1 MAYLLIDHKQSQL
14 TAISDDLSHIQ
25 ISYLESTDNL
35 QRFMLSGFHE
45 EHFYDN
51 GRQKN
56 ADMFLLLQ
64 RDIVKRLANLKIK
77 AEENNLD
84 THSEIDS
91 LIALNNQTIGLGFSL
106 KSLYF
111 KKGFMDYGLEG
122 RMRKYAHW
130 LENYG
135 NISKPNILQLRR
147 HEKDYM
153 LRGQGTY
160 SSLFVKQADSL
171 IALMPRG
178 TATYDAL
185 TNYRKYFVQLVDY
198 TEQLGLLK
206 TSGVVPDIQ
215 QAIKRFESRYAVTD
229 KMVEGTIVALNKK
242 FSWLLIGLSALSL
255 IAVVVLTIIFS
266 RYFTR
271 DLKELNQRMADFI
284 NSDFQNIPQP
294 LQQSGIK
301 PNSMETEQL
310 YTDFDLLKTTLRSH
324 INNLHEKT
332 SELQQ
337 MNEDMQA
344 QAEELKAQSE
354 ELYSLNEE
362 LRQQQEQEH
371 QAREEAEK
379 ANLAKSVFLATMS
392 HEIRTPMNG
401 VLGMASLLHDTRLDD
416 EQLEYVE
423 TIQTSGSTLLNVI
436 NDILDF
442 SKIESG
448 KLDLDPHPFNLRQCV
463 EEVMDIFA
471 GKAAVANIDL
481 IYEIDEQIPANLVAD
496 SMRLKQILI
505 NLVSNAVK
513 FTHAGEVFMKIVL
526 ADTCSDGS
534 HVLGFEIRDTGIGIP
549 ADKVQHLFEA
559 FSQVD
564 SSTTRKY
571 GGTGLGLAI
580 CERLVTLLGGSI
592 GVSSEPGA
600 GTTFMFT
607 IKVEPS
613 REAVRT
619 QVPLSM
625 AGQEGKTVLVVDD
638 NPTNRKILQ
647 VQLEQWRLAPVM
659 ASSAAEALIFVDQR
673 PFDLIISDMQMP
685 DMDGVQLATILH
697 AKHPQIPVIL
707 LSSIGDETK
716 TKYPDLF
723 SAILTKPVKQQVL
736 GKTILA
742 SLQQN
747 IKQVSEPQARA
758 SLLTPDF
765 AALHPMDILVA
776 EDNLINQ
783 KLIVRILNKLGYE
796 PQIAANG
803 IEVLAL
809 MEHNSFD
816 VILMDVQMPEMGG
829 LEATR
834 IIRGL
839 PIEQP
844 VIIAVTANAMQE
856 DKDAC
861 LQAGMTGYLSKPI
874 QLDELLS
881 ALAKIDVEVSG

>member
-1 MAYLLIDHKQSQL
+1 
-14 TAISDDLSHIQ
+14 
-25 ISYLESTDNL
+25 
-35 QRFMLSGFHE
+35 MLSGFHE
-45 EHFYDN
+45 QHFYDN
-51 GRQKN
+51 ARQKN
-56 ADMFLLLQ
+56 AERFLLLQ
-64 RDIVKRLANLKIK
+64 RNIVKRLADLKVK
-77 AEENNLD
+77 AEKNNLD
-84 THSEIDS
+84 IHKEIDS
-91 LIALNNQTIGLGFSL
+91 LIALNNRTIGLGFTL

-111 KKGFMDYGLEG
+111 KKGFLDYGLEG
-122 RMRKYAHW
+122 QMRSYAHW
-130 LENYG
+130 LENDG
-135 NISKPNILQLRR
+135 NISKLNILQLRR

-153 LRGQGTY
+153 LRGQQAY
-160 SSLFVKQADSL
+160 SELFVKQADSL
-171 IALMPRG
+171 IALMPKG
-178 TATYDAL
+178 TATYNAI
-185 TNYRKYFVQLVDY
+185 TNYRNCFVLLVDY

-206 TSGVVPDIQ
+206 STGIVPDIQ
-215 QAIKRFESRYAVTD
+215 LAIKRFESRYAVTH
-229 KMVEGTIVALNKK
+229 KLVEEATAELNEK
-242 FSWLLIGLSALSL
+242 FGWLLIGLSSLSL
-255 IAVVVLTIIFS
+255 IAVVFLTLYFS

-271 DLKELNQRMADFI
+271 DIKELNQRMADFI
-284 NSDFQNIPQP
+284 NSDFKNIPQT

-301 PNSMETEQL
+301 PNSMETERL
-310 YTDFDLLKTTLRSH
+310 YTDFDLLKTTLRNH
-324 INNLHEKT
+324 ISNLQYKT
-332 SELQQ
+332 TELQQ

-344 QAEELKAQSE
+344 QAEELQAQSE
-354 ELYSLNEE
+354 EMYSLNEE
-362 LRQQQEQEH
+362 LRLQQQQEQE
-371 QAREEAEK
+371 AREEAEK

-401 VLGMASLLHDTRLDD
+401 VLGMASLLHDTKLDE
-416 EQLEYVE
+416 EQQEYVE
-423 TIQTSGSTLLNVI
+423 TIQTSGATLLNVI

-448 KLDLDPHPFNLRQCV
+448 KLDLDPHTFNLRQCV

-496 SMRLKQILI
+496 SMRLKQVLI

-513 FTHAGEVFMKIVL
+513 FTHAGEVFMKVML
-526 ADTCSDGS
+526 AETCTDGS
-534 HVLGFEIRDTGIGIP
+534 LSLGFEIRDTGIGIP
-549 ADKVQHLFEA
+549 ADKLQHLFEA

-580 CERLVTLLGGSI
+580 CERLVTMLEGRIS
-592 GVSSEPGA
+592 VSSEPA
-600 GTTFMFT
+600 LGTIFSFN

-619 QVPLSM
+619 QVPFSM
-625 AGQEGKTVLVVDD
+625 AGQEGTKVLVVDD
-638 NPTNRKILQ
+638 NQTNRKILQ
-647 VQLEQWRLAPVM
+647 VQLEQWKLQPVM
-659 ASSAAEALIFVDQR
+659 ASSAAEALTMAEGRSFAMVVT
-673 PFDLIISDMQMP
+673 DMQMP

-697 AKHPQIPVIL
+697 SKYPQLPVIL

-742 SLQQN
+742 GLQQN
-747 IKQVSEPQARA
+747 PQIASEPQSRTT
-758 SLLTPDF
+758 LLTPDF
-765 AALHPMDILVA
+765 SRLHPMDILVA

-783 KLIVRILNKLGYE
+783 KLIVRILNKLGYQ
-796 PQIAANG
+796 PRVAANG

-809 MEHNSFD
+809 MEHNLFD
-816 VILMDVQMPEMGG
+816 LILMDVQMPEMGG

-844 VIIAVTANAMQE
+844 EIIAVTANAMQE

-861 LQAGMTGYLSKPI
+861 LQAGMSGYLSKPI

-881 ALAKIDVEVSG
+881 ALAKITVEA